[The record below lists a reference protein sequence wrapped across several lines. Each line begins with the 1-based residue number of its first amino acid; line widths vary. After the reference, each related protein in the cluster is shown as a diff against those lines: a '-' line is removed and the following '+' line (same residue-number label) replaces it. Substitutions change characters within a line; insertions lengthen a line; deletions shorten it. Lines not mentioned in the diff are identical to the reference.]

1 MKVLITGGTGTV
13 GKALISQNDNEY
25 ISISRNEENITNLNR
40 LYPEVKCYVGNIED
54 KSLLLRVFKEVKPDV
69 VVHAAAMKHI
79 DLMETNP
86 IAGCNVNVIGSLNVA
101 EASIIND
108 VPITVGVS
116 TDKACLPES
125 VYGASKYI
133 MERVFMNTNTDENR
147 FALTRFANV
156 AHSAGSVLPFWLKLK
171 EAGLGL
177 KLTDPDMNR
186 LIFTKEEAA
195 NLINRTID
203 FTRENGGGFIK
214 SYKMKCVNMLDLA
227 KVVSNEGLCTIKP
240 IEIVGK
246 RPGEKTDEDL
256 ISEREIK
263 KTYIY
268 GDDIHIRMEDNT
280 EDNRL
285 YEAYNSATAEKMTH
299 NEMMKL
305 VWHDEI

>member
-13 GKALISQNDNEY
+13 GRALIKSRDSEFFNV
-25 ISISRNEENITNLNR
+25 SRNEENIVELKRNH
-40 LYPEVKCYVGNIED
+40 PEVKSYVGNIED
-54 KSLLLRVFKEVKPDV
+54 KGLLLRVFKDVKPDV

-79 DLMETNP
+79 DLMEQNP
-86 IAGCNVNVIGSLNVA
+86 IAGCNVNVMGSLNVV

-108 VPITVGVS
+108 VPITIGVS
-116 TDKACLPES
+116 TDKACLSES
-125 VYGASKYI
+125 VYGASKYL

-171 EAGLGL
+171 EEGKPL
-177 KLTDPDMNR
+177 KLTDPNMNR
-186 LIFTKEEAA
+186 LIFTQEDAA

-203 FTRENGGGFIK
+203 FTKENGGGFVK

-227 KVVSNEGLCTIKP
+227 KVISDD

-256 ISEREIK
+256 ISEREISR
-263 KTYIY
+263 TFIY
-268 GDDIHIRMEDNT
+268 GDDIHIRMEKNEGDNKLS
-280 EDNRL
+280 EP
-285 YEAYNSATAEKMTH
+285 YNSASAEHMTK
-299 NEMMKL
+299 EEIEKL
-305 VWHDEI
+305 VWG

>member
-25 ISISRNEENITNLNR
+25 ISISRNEENIAKLR
-40 LYPEVKCYVGNIED
+40 REYPDVKCYVGNIED
-54 KSLLLRVFKEVKPDV
+54 EGLLLRVFKEVKPDV

-86 IAGCNVNVIGSLNVA
+86 IAGCNVNVMGSLNVVQ
-101 EASIIND
+101 ASIIND
-108 VPITVGVS
+108 IPITIGVS
-116 TDKACLPES
+116 TDKACMAES
-125 VYGASKYI
+125 VYGASKYL
-133 MERVFMNTNTDENR
+133 MERVFMNTNTEDNR

-171 EAGLGL
+171 DDGKPL

-186 LIFTKEEAA
+186 LIFTKEDAA
-195 NLINRTID
+195 SLINRTID
-203 FTRENGGGFIK
+203 FTKENGGGFVK

-227 KVVSNEGLCTIKP
+227 KVISDD

-256 ISEREIK
+256 ISEREIAR
-263 KTYIY
+263 TFVY
-268 GDDIHIRMEDNT
+268 GDDIHIRMDENED
-280 EDNRL
+280 DNKLDRP
-285 YEAYNSATAEKMTH
+285 YNSASAEKMTEE
-299 NEMMKL
+299 EMREL
-305 VWHDEI
+305 VWG

>member
-25 ISISRNEENITNLNR
+25 ISISRNEENISKLKR
-40 LYPEVKCYVGNIED
+40 EYPEVKCYVGNIED
-54 KSLLLRVFKEVKPDV
+54 ESLLLRVFKEVKPDV

-86 IAGCNVNVIGSLNVA
+86 IAGCNVNVMGSLNVVH
-101 EASIIND
+101 ASLIND
-108 VPITVGVS
+108 VPITIGVS
-116 TDKACLPES
+116 TDKACMAES
-125 VYGASKYI
+125 VYGASKYL

-171 EAGLGL
+171 EEGKSL

-186 LIFTKEEAA
+186 LIFTKEDAA
-195 NLINRTID
+195 SLINRTID
-203 FTRENGGGFIK
+203 FTKENGGGFVK

-227 KVVSNEGLCTIKP
+227 QVIAPKV
-240 IEIVGK
+240 EIVGK

-256 ISEREIK
+256 ISKREIK
-263 KTYIY
+263 KTYIH
-268 GDDIHIRMEDNT
+268 GDDIHIKMEDNK

-299 NEMMKL
+299 NEMMEL
-305 VWHDEI
+305 VWHDGV

>member
-13 GKALISQNDNEY
+13 GKALIEQNDNEY
-25 ISISRNEENITNLNR
+25 ISISRNEENITNLKR
-40 LYPEVKCYVGNIED
+40 EYPNVKCYVGNIED

-69 VVHAAAMKHI
+69 VIHTAAMKHI
-79 DLMETNP
+79 DLMEQNP
-86 IAGCNVNVIGSLNVA
+86 IAGCNVNVVGSLNVV

-108 VPITVGVS
+108 VPTTIGIS
-116 TDKACLPES
+116 TDKACLSES
-125 VYGASKYI
+125 VYGASKYL
-133 MERVFMNTNTDENR
+133 MERVFMNVNNDDATR

-171 EAGLGL
+171 SEGKPL

-186 LIFTKEEAA
+186 LIFTQEDAA

-203 FTRENGGGFIK
+203 FTQKYGGGFVK

-227 KVVSNEGLCTIKP
+227 KFISDD

-256 ISEREIK
+256 ISEREISR
-263 KTYIY
+263 TYIH
-268 GDDIHIRMEDNT
+268 GDDIHIRMEENKS

-285 YEAYNSATAEKMTH
+285 TEPYNSKSAPKMTSD
-299 NEMMKL
+299 EMGKL
-305 VWHDEI
+305 VWG

>member
-13 GKALISQNDNEY
+13 GKALISKNDNEY
-25 ISISRNEENITNLNR
+25 ISISRNEENIANLRR
-40 LYPEVKCYVGNIED
+40 LHPEVKCYVGNIED

-86 IAGCNVNVIGSLNVA
+86 IVGCNVNVVGSLNVA

-171 EAGLGL
+171 EDGLKL

-203 FTRENGGGFIK
+203 FTRENGGGFVK

-227 KVVSNEGLCTIKP
+227 KVISDN

-263 KTYIY
+263 KTYIH
-268 GDDIHIRMEDNT
+268 GDDIHIKMKDNK

-285 YEAYNSATAEKMTH
+285 YEAYNSATAKKMTH
-299 NEMMKL
+299 NQMMEL
-305 VWHDEI
+305 VWHDGL